1 MGYSVADEATP
12 TTENQGITIRLPSKL
27 RSPWFVLFAVLMG
40 SGSVTG
46 VTQGKAIVGWFAAD
60 EIACQVDSAKTDI
73 MREVIARDEQSR
85 EAVREE
91 MSNFVELM
99 SDAFPQVAKSAERME
114 ERKRAGESIRRAIQ
128 AKRDNAVAGVG
139 R

>member
-1 MGYSVADEATP
+1 MPDEATA
-12 TTENQGITIRLPSKL
+12 TTEAKGITISLPARM
-27 RSPWFVLFAVLMG
+27 RSPWFVLAAVLMG

-46 VTQGKAIVGWFAAD
+46 ISQSKAIVGWLAD
-60 EIACQVDSAKTDI
+60 DAISCQVDSARTDI

-99 SDAFPQVAKSAERME
+99 SDAFPQVAKSAEKME
-114 ERKRAGESIRRAIQ
+114 ARKRAGESIRRAIQ
-128 AKRDNAVAGVG
+128 AKRDNARTGS
-139 R
+139 